1 MQGRV
6 EENVPQV
13 F

>member
-6 EENVPQV
+6 EEICLQ
-13 F
+13 